1 LEFPITF
8 YRVGMDI
15 SGTIQCR
22 KPCPNATLFPGS
34 LFFPS
39 AGARKRREEEG
50 TGRRETLGTRLV
62 LTGAGV
68 SWWVEEGS
76 YTKVVVSLHKV
87 IPAGAENQ
95 LWKMWTV
102 QYISLRMIQ
111 LEQLWVAC
119 SLRESC
125 RPYKYYLS
133 IEHLCYMPFSQ
144 ILRLSGKQR

>member
-1 LEFPITF
+1 
-8 YRVGMDI
+8 
-15 SGTIQCR
+15 
-22 KPCPNATLFPGS
+22 LFPGS

-39 AGARKRREEEG
+39 PGVRKRWKEEVDEEEG
-50 TGRRETLGTRLV
+50 TGRRETLGTRLA

-95 LWKMWTV
+95 EWKMWTV

-111 LEQLWVAC
+111 LEQL
-119 SLRESC
+119 
-125 RPYKYYLS
+125 
-133 IEHLCYMPFSQ
+133 
-144 ILRLSGKQR
+144 